1 MIFVCK
7 VASLQEL
14 NEKWEYEIARH
25 KKVKENRIVWK
36 QSSIE
41 WYKQGYIIP
50 YYGIFDG
57 DIICEATAMVHPKVV
72 QNSTG
77 LVDGHTV
84 YLSAFRMIDRFQG
97 KGYFSELF
105 HFMLDDLRN
114 MEYTKATVGAEPI
127 EKNKEIYA
135 HYGFTEYIK
144 SCKEC
149 YPNGAV
155 INVDYYGKLLK

>member
-7 VASLQEL
+7 VASLQEM

-25 KKVKENRIVWK
+25 KKVKGNRIVWK
-36 QSSIE
+36 QSNIK

-50 YYGIFDG
+50 YYGILDG
-57 DIICEATAMVHPKVV
+57 DIICEATAMVHPNVV

-84 YLSAFRMIDRFQG
+84 YLSVFRMIDKFQG

-114 MEYTKATVGAEPI
+114 MGYTKATVGAEPT
-127 EKNKEIYA
+127 EKKNKEIYV
-135 HYGFTEYIK
+135 HYGL
-144 SCKEC
+144 
-149 YPNGAV
+149 PNILNPV
-155 INVDYYGKLLK
+155 NLTRI